1 MDQTFPLQRVLSQ
14 RVLSLAGSM
23 RRLDTPA
30 LTAWLLPAVLVSYL
44 GIQGGGFDNVVNS
57 QVGIAAWWVL
67 LLIVAFGLA
76 PMRFGRA
83 GWVTLGLLV
92 AYAAWT
98 TASLAWTQ
106 SSERTTGDVS
116 LELVYVALAGLVFI
130 AMGRTAARHAL
141 NGLACGIAVVAAV
154 ALLSRLHFQW
164 FSTPALNQAL
174 PSSTR
179 KLSYPLNYWNALADL
194 MAIGIPLTLR
204 AACGA
209 RTMLWRAIA
218 GATVPLLGLCAFLTV
233 SRGGTIAIAVGVVVF
248 VVLVADRLPAI
259 GVVAVS
265 GAGTALLIA
274 AANQRAALR
283 DGLRST
289 LAAHQG
295 NELLGIAVAVA
306 VGVGLFVIAVGL
318 IERHAVRPRALTFS
332 RRQATA
338 AASVA
343 FVLAVVVFT
352 AVGGFGFLSHE
363 WAQFKT
369 PNGPSR
375 LAGGNALQ
383 RLQNVTGNGRYQYWQ
398 TAVSAANAKPL
409 TGTGAGTFAFWWAQ
423 FGTLSGGFVRDAHS
437 LYIQALGELG
447 YPGLLL
453 IAGFVAFVL
462 ACGVL
467 RAIRTADPAQRLVLA
482 AATAGATAFAL
493 AAAVEWI
500 WLIPVLPIAFFV
512 LAGAIATSSAARER
526 LTIEAPA
533 APPRRSHRFW
543 LRATG
548 AAVCLAAA
556 IVIAIPMA
564 ATEAVRNSQALVR
577 SGNLNAALARARDA
591 AALEPSAASPWLQEA
606 LVMEVQ
612 NRIPQAVV
620 AAEHATREGP
630 TDYANWLV
638 LSRLQARD
646 GHAQAA
652 LHDYL
657 KAHSLSPHSPVFAS

>member
-1 MDQTFPLQRVLSQ
+1 MDQTIPLQRVVSQ
-14 RVLSLAGSM
+14 RVLSLAGSL
-23 RRLDTPA
+23 RRFDLPA

-44 GIQGGGFDNVVNS
+44 GIQGGGFDTVVNS

-76 PMRFGRA
+76 PLRFGRA
-83 GWVTLGLLV
+83 GWVTLGLLI
-92 AYAAWT
+92 AFAAWT

-106 SSERTTGDVS
+106 SSERTMGDVS
-116 LELVYVALAGLVFI
+116 LDLVYVALAGLVFI
-130 AMGRTAARHAL
+130 AVGRAAARHAL

-194 MAIGIPLTLR
+194 MAVGIPLTLR

-306 VGVGLFVIAVGL
+306 VGVGLLVMAVGL

-332 RRQATA
+332 RRQATVIGA
-338 AASVA
+338 AA
-343 FVLAVVVFT
+343 FILAVGVFT
-352 AVGGFGFLSHE
+352 AVGGFGFLGRE

-369 PNGPSR
+369 PTGPAQ

-383 RLQNVTGNGRYQYWQ
+383 RLQDVTGNGRYQYWQ
-398 TAVSAANAKPL
+398 AAVSAANAKPL

-447 YPGLLL
+447 YPGLPADRGLRGVC
-453 IAGFVAFVL
+453 ARVA
-462 ACGVL
+462 ACCGRSAQQTL
-467 RAIRTADPAQRLVLA
+467 PSASFSRRRPPAQQRSRSLPPSSGSGLSRCCQSRSSSSQRRSRHPRSRA
-482 AATAGATAFAL
+482 SASSSQRRGRRRQRNPDAGA
-493 AAAVEWI
+493 
-500 WLIPVLPIAFFV
+500 
-512 LAGAIATSSAARER
+512 
-526 LTIEAPA
+526 
-533 APPRRSHRFW
+533 
-543 LRATG
+543 
-548 AAVCLAAA
+548 
-556 IVIAIPMA
+556 
-564 ATEAVRNSQALVR
+564 
-577 SGNLNAALARARDA
+577 
-591 AALEPSAASPWLQEA
+591 PSRCA
-606 LVMEVQ
+606 
-612 NRIPQAVV
+612 
-620 AAEHATREGP
+620 
-630 TDYANWLV
+630 
-638 LSRLQARD
+638 
-646 GHAQAA
+646 
-652 LHDYL
+652 
-657 KAHSLSPHSPVFAS
+657 